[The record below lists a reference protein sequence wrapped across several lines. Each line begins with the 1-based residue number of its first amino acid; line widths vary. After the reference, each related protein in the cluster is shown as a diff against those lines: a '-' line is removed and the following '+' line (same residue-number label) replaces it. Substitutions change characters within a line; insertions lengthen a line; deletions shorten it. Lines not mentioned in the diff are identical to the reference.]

1 VERVRYVDK
10 KRWIG
15 VLGFA
20 TIYFFTYATSI
31 VYFTTK
37 SLPPTPEYSWYFQD
51 PWTALRTILSY
62 ALFELPRSPLMM
74 LSIFTIAAKSFI
86 LGFMTD
92 WVLRVLKR
100 HTLLRKRGMEANI

>member
-1 VERVRYVDK
+1 
-10 KRWIG
+10 
-15 VLGFA
+15 
-20 TIYFFTYATSI
+20 
-31 VYFTTK
+31 
-37 SLPPTPEYSWYFQD
+37 
-51 PWTALRTILSY
+51 
-62 ALFELPRSPLMM
+62 MM